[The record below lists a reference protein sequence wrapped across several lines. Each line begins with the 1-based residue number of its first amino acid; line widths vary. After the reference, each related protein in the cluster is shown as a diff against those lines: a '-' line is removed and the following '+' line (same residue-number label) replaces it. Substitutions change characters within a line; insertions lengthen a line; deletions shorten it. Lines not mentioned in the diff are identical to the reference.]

1 MPFITINR
9 PRLIWLALLVALV
22 SDASARS
29 LLPLGSGDL
38 SRASG
43 PVDIPE
49 DAHIDLCEC
58 EPASGFPHGLGCEKE
73 GWFVSNFEY
82 QGTWM
87 GGGGLV
93 PLSRAICCRPC
104 LPGELPRPPSDMH
117 SLGNGTA
124 KPVAVVSIGCHPSS
138 GRQYRALSCEPSGGS
153 FVTGFSQAE
162 RVNSAAYDEYYP
174 VGQVECCTPAV
185 LLSSGEVWQLKRCDC
200 TTSQTKDCGG
210 LTTSRLLWGFAQW
223 RMTSGG
229 EYIPVAPLECCG
241 LCLGDKIHDKT
252 NCEDLNF
259 CSNNGICTLGA
270 CECFEGY
277 AGADCSVRAGGGD
290 ESGTLPWWGTL
301 LIVTGS
307 VMFISFSSIAM
318 RYTFQT
324 IRAHA
329 GGGGGRGGGGAASRR
344 NAGGGSAAADVSGA
358 SRPLLLAGLDDEG
371 SAGSH
376 DTDEQDLTGF
386 CDDDSC
392 GGGAA
397 YGSDG
402 QPAQAYGSGS
412 HHSGQPQRPHHHH
425 HLHHQHRGPGARGT
439 GGGMTAASP
448 AASSM
453 SNGDGAFLFQM
464 DDLAAHLTPPH
475 TAAPPL
481 RPPEP
486 ISEQPEAEY
495 AALVAEAQARRSRD
509 LPELTAQ
516 AAAAAATAAAAAA
529 AAASLSPARRSIHGG
544 ADGAGPQPPVSPF
557 GAAAVATVPTPEYA
571 AAATLPRASSG
582 LMLSEAGAFA
592 GERGLARVA
601 SGSLA
606 LAAATAEAAPMPIG
620 PTLTGGAP
628 GSAAAITYPVVL
640 PPALASLPTSTGLFP
655 DHVGSVPASSTHT
668 SPAGAAGASGTLPPL
683 SPVSVF
689 AQVAQRA
696 GDSSSARA
704 ASPAP
709 VPVHVAAL
717 TALAQPAPAPA
728 SASASNRFSLQ
739 TGWLDEQV
747 NAEREPPPLE
757 PRLPGGGGGGDD
769 AIESALR
776 DLELL
781 DPELAAAWSDAAS
794 GASLPM
800 CGSDQHVG
808 LLESV
813 SRVHSQTQLYQP
825 PGAAMGP
832 DAGDT
837 LAGDGGASA
846 HMLVS
851 AFALASDHGQGWL
864 RGPTGSR
871 GSREYLP
878 STAHAALQPHGSG
891 QAGRQGSGSG
901 SGSGQAAT
909 LRRRQEA
916 AAAAGGG
923 RGAVNSNSSGGA
935 SGPHYPSQQQQQQTH
950 MPNLQHQSMLDA
962 ASEAAVSIASGPSAG
977 CGSGSVPYGAD
988 GYGSDFGSD
997 LAGPGHA
1004 PSGTGGSGVGVIGG
1018 SAAAGE
1024 AAAGGAGPGGGPGIG
1039 AATCAICMEKPI
1051 QVALVPCG
1059 HANVCRR
1066 CSRRLTR
1073 CPFCRKEILRRQR
1086 LFYST

>member
-1 MPFITINR
+1 
-9 PRLIWLALLVALV
+9 
-22 SDASARS
+22 
-29 LLPLGSGDL
+29 
-38 SRASG
+38 
-43 PVDIPE
+43 
-49 DAHIDLCEC
+49 
-58 EPASGFPHGLGCEKE
+58 
-73 GWFVSNFEY
+73 
-82 QGTWM
+82 
-87 GGGGLV
+87 
-93 PLSRAICCRPC
+93 
-104 LPGELPRPPSDMH
+104 MH

-277 AGADCSVRAGGGD
+277 AGADCSVRAGGGE

-318 RYTFQT
+318 KYTFQT

-329 GGGGGRGGGGAASRR
+329 SGGGGGAAGRR
-344 NAGGGSAAADVSGA
+344 NAGASAAADVSAA

-392 GGGAA
+392 GGGGVA

-402 QPAQAYGSGS
+402 QPSQAYGSGS
-412 HHSGQPQRPHHHH
+412 QRGGQPQRPHSHHH
-425 HLHHQHRGPGARGT
+425 HRGTGARGT

-453 SNGDGAFLFQM
+453 SNGDAFLFQM
-464 DDLAAHLTPPH
+464 DDLSAHLTPPH
-475 TAAPPL
+475 AAMPAL

-495 AALVAEAQARRSRD
+495 AALVAEAQARRSQD
-509 LPELTAQ
+509 LPE
-516 AAAAAATAAAAAA
+516 AAAQAAAAAA
-529 AAASLSPARRSIHGG
+529 AAAALSPARRSIHGA
-544 ADGAGPQPPVSPF
+544 ADGAGLQPPASPLGA
-557 GAAAVATVPTPEYA
+557 GAATAPTPEYVS
-571 AAATLPRASSG
+571 AATLPRTGSG
-582 LMLSEAGAFA
+582 LLLSERGGLG
-592 GERGLARVA
+592 GERGLVRVA

-620 PTLTGGAP
+620 PTLTAGAS
-628 GSAAAITYPVVL
+628 GSVAAITYPVVL
-640 PPALASLPTSTGLFP
+640 PPALSSLPSGLGLFP
-655 DHVGSVPASSTHT
+655 GHVGSVPTSAHT
-668 SPAGAAGASGTLPPL
+668 SPAGAGGAGGTGTGTGGAPSPL
-683 SPVSVF
+683 SP
-689 AQVAQRA
+689 ALALALAAQR
-696 GDSSSARA
+696 GTGSGGTRT
-704 ASPAP
+704 AS
-709 VPVHVAAL
+709 
-717 TALAQPAPAPA
+717 PAPA
-728 SASASNRFSLQ
+728 SADVPSLDALLHTSGASVGNRFSLQ

-757 PRLPGGGGGGDD
+757 LRLLAGGGGGTD
-769 AIESALR
+769 AVEAALR
-776 DLELL
+776 DLEML

-800 CGSDQHVG
+800 CGSDAHEG
-808 LLESV
+808 LPDSV
-813 SRVHSQTQLYQP
+813 SRVHSQTQLQLP
-825 PGAAMGP
+825 PGAATVADPG
-832 DAGDT
+832 GT
-837 LAGDGGASA
+837 LAGGGAGP
-846 HMLVS
+846 HGLVS
-851 AFALASDHGQGWL
+851 AFALASEHG
-864 RGPTGSR
+864 RTGSR
-871 GSREYLP
+871 GSREWPP
-878 STAHAALQPHGSG
+878 SASHAALQPHGSG
-891 QAGRQGSGSG
+891 TAGVSGQRGRHGSG
-901 SGSGQAAT
+901 SGSGQVLT
-909 LRRRQEA
+909 PRQPES
-916 AAAAGGG
+916 AAAAGSG
-923 RGAVNSNSSGGA
+923 RETNNGTSSAAGAHHPGQQ
-935 SGPHYPSQQQQQQTH
+935 HQQQH
-950 MPNLQHQSMLDA
+950 LLGLQPHNTADA
-962 ASEAAVSIASGPSAG
+962 ASEAAMSIASGPSAG
-977 CGSGSVPYGAD
+977 CGSGSLPYGAD

-997 LAGPGHA
+997 LAGHGHA
-1004 PSGTGGSGVGVIGG
+1004 PSGTGGSGIGVVGG
-1018 SAAAGE
+1018 SATCE
-1024 AAAGGAGPGGGPGIG
+1024 AAGGGAGASGGGPGIG
-1039 AATCAICMEKPI
+1039 TATCAICMEKPI

>member
-1 MPFITINR
+1 MYPVGVNR
-9 PRLIWLALLVALV
+9 YWLVWLAVAATLTA
-22 SDASARS
+22 DASARS
-29 LLPLGSGDL
+29 LLLEGAKGQ
-38 SRASG
+38 SRVHE
-43 PVDIPE
+43 PVNIPE
-49 DAHIDLCEC
+49 DARIDLCEC
-58 EPASGFPHGLGCEKE
+58 EPAAGFPHDLGCERE
-73 GWFVSNFEY
+73 GWFISNFEY

-104 LPGELPRPPSDMH
+104 LPGELPRPPSEMH
-117 SLGNGTA
+117 RLGNGTA
-124 KPVAVVSIGCHPSS
+124 RPVAVVSIGCHPSS
-138 GRQYRALSCEPSGGS
+138 GRQYRALSCEQSGGS

-200 TTSQTKDCGG
+200 TISQTKDCGG

-223 RMTSGG
+223 RMSSGG

-277 AGADCSVRAGGGD
+277 AGADCSVRAGGG
-290 ESGTLPWWGTL
+290 EETGTLPWWGTL

-318 RYTFQT
+318 KYTFQT

-329 GGGGGRGGGGAASRR
+329 GGGGGGSGAAGRR
-344 NAGGGSAAADVSGA
+344 NAGGSAAADASAV

-392 GGGAA
+392 GGGGAP

-402 QPAQAYGSGS
+402 HRSQAYGSGS
-412 HHSGQPQRPHHHH
+412 QHGGHPQRPHRHPHP
-425 HLHHQHRGPGARGT
+425 RGAGTRGT

-453 SNGDGAFLFQM
+453 SNGEAFLFQM

-475 TAAPPL
+475 AAAPPL

-486 ISEQPEAEY
+486 ISEQPEAED
-495 AALVAEAQARRSRD
+495 AALVAEAQARS
-509 LPELTAQ
+509 LPEV
-516 AAAAAATAAAAAA
+516 AARAAAAAA
-529 AAASLSPARRSIHGG
+529 AALSPARRSNHGVS
-544 ADGAGPQPPVSPF
+544 GAGPPPPASPF
-557 GAAAVATVPTPEYA
+557 RAAAAAPTPEYA
-571 AAATLPRASSG
+571 VAATMPRTGSG
-582 LMLSEAGAFA
+582 VMLSEAGGLH
-592 GERGLARVA
+592 GERGLGRVA

-606 LAAATAEAAPMPIG
+606 LAAAAAEAAPMPIG
-620 PTLTGGAP
+620 PTLTAGAP
-628 GSAAAITYPVVL
+628 GSVAAFTYPVVL
-640 PPALASLPTSTGLFP
+640 PPALSSLPSGAGLFTGHAGSMPTSTR
-655 DHVGSVPASSTHT
+655 T
-668 SPAGAAGASGTLPPL
+668 SPAGASGAGGTGSIGAPSLL
-683 SPVSVF
+683 SPALALDVSS
-689 AQVAQRA
+689 QRA
-696 GDSSSARA
+696 TGSGSARTTSPALAPAHAPGLEALQPAA
-704 ASPAP
+704 AS
-709 VPVHVAAL
+709 VG
-717 TALAQPAPAPA
+717 
-728 SASASNRFSLQ
+728 NRFSLQ

-757 PRLPGGGGGGDD
+757 LRLLAVGAGGGGDD
-769 AIESALR
+769 AIEAALR
-776 DLELL
+776 DLEVL

-800 CGSDQHVG
+800 CGSDHYEG
-808 LLESV
+808 LPETV
-813 SRVHSQTQLYQP
+813 SRHSPTQLYLP
-825 PGAAMGP
+825 PGAATAADRDGM
-832 DAGDT
+832 
-837 LAGDGGASA
+837 LAAGGAGP
-846 HMLVS
+846 HGLVS
-851 AFALASDHGQGWL
+851 AFALPSDHDQAL
-864 RGPTGSR
+864 PTGYTPSR
-871 GSREYLP
+871 GSREWPP
-878 STAHAALQPHGSG
+878 SSSHAALQAHGSG
-891 QAGRQGSGSG
+891 P
-901 SGSGQAAT
+901 
-909 LRRRQEA
+909 L
-916 AAAAGGG
+916 
-923 RGAVNSNSSGGA
+923 GA
-935 SGPHYPSQQQQQQTH
+935 SGQRVHHGSGGGQVLTPRRPKPAAQTGSGRGPGDGISGAGTAGPHHFAQQQQQQQQQH
-950 MPNLQHQSMLDA
+950 QAHLLGLQHRNATDA
-962 ASEAAVSIASGPSAG
+962 ASEAALSVASGPSAG
-977 CGSGSVPYGAD
+977 CGSGSIPYGAD
-988 GYGSDFGSD
+988 GYGSDLGSD
-997 LAGPGHA
+997 LAVHGRA
-1004 PSGTGGSGVGVIGG
+1004 PSGTGGSGIG
-1018 SAAAGE
+1018 AGGDSVACE
-1024 AAAGGAGPGGGPGIG
+1024 AAGGGAVVGGGGGPGIS

-1073 CPFCRKEILRRQR
+1073 CPFCRKEIIRRQR